1 MNTQTRT
8 VSQYFDRLDLL
19 ADNTDAVF
27 AYRLALGSIAAV
39 LSMLWLAMLPAWVET
54 FMHLQAGVGIQM
66 LILSSAAVIGIGAF
80 ACGRLAVRGVS
91 LAGINMVRQGAAFAR
106 KRVDNPLGV
115 AVRSLNL
122 RQHRT
127 PAPMACQRKSV

>member
-54 FMHLQAGVGIQM
+54 FMHLQAGVGIQL

-106 KRVDNPLGV
+106 KRVDNQLGV

-122 RQHRT
+122 RQRRT
-127 PAPMACQRKSV
+127 PAPMACQRKSA